1 MIATLF
7 PDDVLTVTATP
18 EMWDGV
24 LYPEEAAC
32 IASAVP
38 ARRREFT
45 AGRLCA
51 RAALAQ
57 LGIDDYPLRVG
68 PAREPLWPPGI
79 VGSISHGAGRCA
91 VVACRSGRIVG
102 LGLDIERSD
111 ALSADLVPMICTSAE
126 VAWCGDQRA
135 GKTDWPKLIFS
146 AKEAVYKCLFPLTGA
161 FLEFHDVA
169 VMPEPRSGRFTASLL
184 TTIPSVLRL
193 DAVDG
198 RFAWD
203 DDVVMTG
210 VTLLGA
216 IRSPEARP
224 REA

>member
-7 PDDVLTVTATP
+7 ADDVLTVTATP
-18 EMWDGV
+18 EMWDGE
-24 LYPEEAAC
+24 LYPEEATC

-51 RAALAQ
+51 RVALAR
-57 LGIDDYPLRVG
+57 LGIDGYPLRVG
-68 PAREPLWPPGI
+68 PAREPLWPSGI

-91 VVACRSGRIVG
+91 VVACRSGRVVG
-102 LGLDIERSD
+102 LGLDIERD
-111 ALSADLVPMICTSAE
+111 EALSADLVPMICTAAE
-126 VAWCGDQRA
+126 VEWCANQRP
-135 GKTDWPKLIFS
+135 GKPDWPKLIFS
-146 AKEAVYKCLFPLTGA
+146 AKETVYKCLFPLTGM

-169 VMPEPRSGRFTASLL
+169 VMPDPRSGRFTANLL
-184 TTIPSVLRL
+184 RTIPSMPGL

-198 RFAWD
+198 RFAWE

-210 VTLLGA
+210 MALLGT
-216 IRSPEARP
+216 ARQSQSGP
-224 REA
+224 RVA